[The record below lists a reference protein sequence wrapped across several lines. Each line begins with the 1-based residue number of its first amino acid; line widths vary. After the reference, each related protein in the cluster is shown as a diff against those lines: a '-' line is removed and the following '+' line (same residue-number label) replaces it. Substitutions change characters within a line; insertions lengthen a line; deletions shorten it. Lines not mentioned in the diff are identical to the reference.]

1 MKHEAEIRRAAELM
15 RSAEGECADDY
26 STALMLFQCRMVL
39 NWIIGE
45 KSDFGDLINSLEHV
59 SVSKDGK

>member
-1 MKHEAEIRRAAELM
+1 MRRA
-15 RSAEGECADDY
+15 EGDCADDY